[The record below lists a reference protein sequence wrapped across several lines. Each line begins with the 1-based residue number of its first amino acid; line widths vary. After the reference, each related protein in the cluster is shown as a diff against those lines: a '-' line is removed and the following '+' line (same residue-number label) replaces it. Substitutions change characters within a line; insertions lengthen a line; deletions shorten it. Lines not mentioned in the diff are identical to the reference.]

1 MSYKN
6 DRSLYI
12 LLIKIYIA
20 LSLAGIG
27 VLIYTSLQTN
37 PTNFAF
43 SLIAFI
49 ISVAALVMTTF
60 QSLSISR
67 QVRVTQRAAQL
78 VNEASKQIEIL
89 VNEDRK
95 MEREIHEDLKIDQ
108 AIIGVLEEHGV
119 GDSEDERQ
127 QVAKKL
133 AHIIKHQ
140 SK

>member
-1 MSYKN
+1 MSFKN
-6 DRSLYI
+6 NKSLYI
-12 LLIKIYIA
+12 LLIKIYVA

-37 PTNFAF
+37 PSNFAF

-60 QSLSISR
+60 QSLSILR
-67 QVRVTQRAAQL
+67 QVRVTRRAAQL

-108 AIIGVLEEHGV
+108 AVIAVLEEHGV
-119 GDSEDERQ
+119 GDSEAERQ

-140 SK
+140 PK